1 MGVTEETVSTGL
13 TLSPAKSDH
22 SARVEEFGSL
32 HTRSV
37 EGYNA
42 VKCASVTEPGI
53 RSMPQSTKQQRRHGA
68 RIAFLTDGTN
78 KVLLVEQTVK
88 SEHQGQRK
96 GQYVIDYRADNSK
109 IERHVK
115 WDDDQGLAQAVRSA
129 VEGTL
134 E

>member
-1 MGVTEETVSTGL
+1 
-13 TLSPAKSDH
+13 
-22 SARVEEFGSL
+22 
-32 HTRSV
+32 
-37 EGYNA
+37 
-42 VKCASVTEPGI
+42 
-53 RSMPQSTKQQRRHGA
+53 MPQSTEQETRHGA

-88 SEHQGQRK
+88 SAHEGPRK
-96 GQYVIDYRADNSK
+96 GQYVIDHRADKSK

-115 WDDDQGLAQAVRSA
+115 WDDDQGIAQAVREA